1 MPADVKTAASPVS
14 KSEWKTRT
22 IGPLILLGPPGAGKG
37 TQAKLLVERYGIPQI
52 STGDILRENVAA
64 ATELGK
70 KAKAIMER
78 GDLVPDDLVV
88 AMVAE
93 RLERADCQRGF
104 ILDGFPRTVAQAE
117 WLNEFLR
124 KQGSKWPAL
133 VVANMRVD
141 YNQLM
146 RRLTGRRTCPTC
158 GRIYN
163 IYFQPPRVAGI
174 CDVDGSAL
182 ITRKDDAEEVVSE
195 RLKAYEKQT
204 LPLVDYY
211 RQKGLLVE
219 VDGDRPV
226 EEVTAAIFRA
236 IEHDRV

>member
-1 MPADVKTAASPVS
+1 VPADVKIAANPAGSAD
-14 KSEWKTRT
+14 WKAQV
-22 IGPLILLGPPGAGKG
+22 IGPVILLGPPGAGKG
-37 TQAKLLVERYGIPQI
+37 TQAKLMVGRYGIPQV
-52 STGDILRENVAA
+52 STGDLLRENVAA
-64 ATELGK
+64 GTTLGK
-70 KAKAIMER
+70 QAKAIMER
-78 GDLVPDDLVV
+78 GELVPDDVVV
-88 AMVAE
+88 AMVKE
-93 RLERADCQRGF
+93 RLERPDCRRGF

-117 WLNEFLR
+117 WVDNFL
-124 KQGSKWPAL
+124 KQQPHGWPRL
-133 VVANMRVD
+133 VVVNMQVD
-141 YNQLM
+141 YNQLL
-146 RRLTGRRTCPTC
+146 RRLTGRRSCPTC

-182 ITRKDDAEEVVSE
+182 ITRKDDREEVVSE

-211 RQKGLLVE
+211 RQRGRLVE

-226 EEVTAAIFRA
+226 DDVTTAIFRA

>member
-1 MPADVKTAASPVS
+1 VPADVKTATNPADALD
-14 KSEWKTRT
+14 WKTRL
-22 IGPLILLGPPGAGKG
+22 IGPVILLGPPGAGKG
-37 TQAKLLVERYGIPQI
+37 TQAKRLVERYGIPQI
-52 STGDILRENVAA
+52 STGDLLRENVAA
-64 ATELGK
+64 GTPLGTQ
-70 KAKAIMER
+70 ARAIMER
-78 GDLVPDDLVV
+78 GELVPDNLVV
-88 AMVAE
+88 AMVRE
-93 RLERADCQRGF
+93 RLQRADCRRGF

-117 WLNEFLR
+117 WVDNFL
-124 KQGSKWPAL
+124 KEQPQEGPPL
-133 VVANMRVD
+133 VVVNMRVD

-163 IYFQPPRVAGI
+163 VYFQPPRVDGI
-174 CDVDGSAL
+174 CDVDGSRL
-182 ITRKDDAEEVVSE
+182 VTRKDDAEEVVSE

-211 RQKGLLVE
+211 GRQGRLRE

-226 EEVTAAIFRA
+226 DEVTAAIFRA